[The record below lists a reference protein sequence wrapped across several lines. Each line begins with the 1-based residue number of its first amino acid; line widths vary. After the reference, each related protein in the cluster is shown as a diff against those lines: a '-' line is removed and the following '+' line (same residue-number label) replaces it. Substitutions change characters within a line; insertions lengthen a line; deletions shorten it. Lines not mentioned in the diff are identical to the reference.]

1 MAALTVVNGEDTKP
15 FARVSRPPRP
25 QEVELILQ
33 RSYPPSF
40 PRITSTTTMP
50 YSAEQYAPAN
60 TFPTYITANLVI
72 PFSLLR
78 SSARKAFDE
87 SVENF
92 KRGSRSYSSNLFR
105 SNHRIFQSV
114 KII

>member
-15 FARVSRPPRP
+15 FARVSRPPPRP

-50 YSAEQYAPAN
+50 YSAEQYV
-60 TFPTYITANLVI
+60 PTYITANLVI

-78 SSARKAFDE
+78 VPLQEKHSMNRLKILNEAREVTRVTCFEAAIEFF
-87 SVENF
+87 NL
-92 KRGSRSYSSNLFR
+92 SR
-105 SNHRIFQSV
+105 
-114 KII
+114 

>member
-1 MAALTVVNGEDTKP
+1 MAALAVVNGEDTKP
-15 FARVSRPPRP
+15 FARVSRPPPRP

-78 SSARKAFDE
+78 VPLQENHSMNRLKILNEAREVTRVTCFEAAIEFF
-87 SVENF
+87 NL
-92 KRGSRSYSSNLFR
+92 SR
-105 SNHRIFQSV
+105 
-114 KII
+114 

>member
-1 MAALTVVNGEDTKP
+1 MAALAVVNGEDTKP
-15 FARVSRPPRP
+15 FARVSRPPPRP

-50 YSAEQYAPAN
+50 YSAEQYAN

-78 SSARKAFDE
+78 VPLQEKHSMNRLKILNEAREVTRVTCFEATIEFF
-87 SVENF
+87 NL
-92 KRGSRSYSSNLFR
+92 SR
-105 SNHRIFQSV
+105 
-114 KII
+114 